1 MKYPLWSSL
10 AICCGGLVFVS
21 PLPAAAPVGLPVE
34 FVRPAPGETTARIH
48 VTGSPDLPYRLL
60 SSTDLRSWLPLPAQ
74 TADSEGRASFPVSL
88 NSTQRFFRAV
98 TVTPVTTSTD
108 PATVLLGKRLFDE
121 TRFAQFFAANG
132 ASALNAPLSN
142 GGDPV
147 LSEAPTLSGVVPGP
161 LWGQSMSCRACHLE
175 AELASTSLGGR
186 TLADYGAR
194 SRIPERGDGNRTTL
208 RNSPALVNAAL
219 ERPVPFFLHFDG
231 EFPDGVSL
239 VKGTLTGRNF
249 GWLPTERA
257 QAIRHIARVIR
268 EDDGRAF
275 QGPELGG
282 AYGRLLA
289 GVDPDLPPAWRLP
302 VAWRLEVD
310 QASDL
315 EILDRVAGLVDQYL
329 QSVRF
334 ATDGDGRYQASPYDT
349 FLRKNALPQQPDPG
363 ESDLAY
369 SRRLRD
375 LLARLTQ
382 PAFVTSAD
390 GYFARLTQPFRFG
403 PEELQ
408 GLRVFLA
415 EPPGNPPAGLAAIG
429 NCLVC
434 HPAPH
439 FTDFDFHNSGATQWE
454 YDTIHG
460 EGAFASISI
469 PSLAERAAAPQD
481 YLPPSAH
488 HPDATGRFGSVPT
501 RARPGF
507 VDLGVWNV
515 YGNLEMPG
523 AQAGLHA
530 LLSSRFGTPE
540 PEALLARSV
549 ALFKTPGLRGLSLS
563 APYLHTGQASTL
575 ESAMF
580 FYRFTA
586 ELGRAQALRN
596 PDPEISR
603 IFLSRFDGA
612 PLSAFLRSLN
622 EDFPGT
628 VP

>member
-10 AICCGGLVFVS
+10 AVCCGGLLSGS
-21 PLPAAAPVGLPVE
+21 PLHAADAVELPLLFANPAS
-34 FVRPAPGETTARIH
+34 GESIARIH
-48 VTGSPDLPYRLL
+48 LTGTRDLAYRLL
-60 SSTDLRSWLPLPAQ
+60 SSTDLRSWNPLPAQ
-74 TADSEGRASFPVSL
+74 TADSNGRVSFPVSL

-98 TVTPVTTSTD
+98 TVTPLTNATD
-108 PATVLLGKRLFDE
+108 PAAVLLGKRLFDE

-132 ASALNAPLSN
+132 AAALNAPLPN
-142 GGDPV
+142 GGDPI
-147 LSEAPTLSGVVPGP
+147 LAEAPTLSGVVPGP
-161 LWGQSMSCRACHLE
+161 FWGQSMSCRACHLE
-175 AELASTSLGGR
+175 AELASTILGGR
-186 TLADYGAR
+186 ALADYGAR
-194 SRIPERGDGNRTTL
+194 SRIPERADGIRTTL

-219 ERPVPFFLHFDG
+219 ERPLPFFLHFDG

-257 QAIRHIARVIR
+257 EALRHIARVIR
-268 EDDGRAF
+268 EDDGLAF

-302 VAWRLEVD
+302 VMWRLEVD
-310 QASDL
+310 QASDQ
-315 EILDRVAGLVDQYL
+315 EILDRVAALVDQYL
-329 QSVRF
+329 RSLRF
-334 ATDGDGRYQASPYDT
+334 ATDREGRYQASPYDA
-349 FLRKNALPQQPDPG
+349 FLRKNSLPQRPDAG

-375 LLARLTQ
+375 LLAGLTQ
-382 PAFVTSAD
+382 PAFVTPAD
-390 GYFARLTQPFRFG
+390 GQFASLAQPFWFG

-408 GLRVFLA
+408 GLKVFLA
-415 EPPGNPPAGLAAIG
+415 EPPRNPPAGLAAIG

-454 YDTIHG
+454 YDTVHG
-460 EGAFASISI
+460 EGAFAGILI
-469 PSLAERAAAPQD
+469 PSLAERATAPQD
-481 YLPPSAH
+481 YLPPSAT
-488 HPDATGRFGSVPT
+488 HPDATARFASVPVRT
-501 RARPGF
+501 RPGF
-507 VDLGVWNV
+507 VDLGIWNV
-515 YGNLEMPG
+515 YGNPETPA
-523 AQAGLHA
+523 AQDGLQA
-530 LLSSRFGTPE
+530 LLSSRFGTT
-540 PEALLARSV
+540 EAEVLLARSV

-603 IFLSRFDGA
+603 VFLSRFDGA

-622 EDFPGT
+622 EDFPSAA
-628 VP
+628 P